1 MVRSALLPSRRF
13 VWLRAAPRPC
23 GRRLS
28 AALALGLAIFAASP
42 AQAYVLPA
50 DYLCRLMAE
59 ARKPSL
65 RDATLVLDATLA
77 DREGSVEER
86 IYLKRPER
94 MRLWRQGAP
103 NQVTISSEGMA
114 ATGEESAPKDDGT
127 SPNPWPA
134 LVFPRGK
141 DAEEQGA
148 RMLEALE
155 AVGIDSNVVTLGR
168 YPGGV
173 AYVVGARPWENDR
186 PQLWIDKATVQPV
199 RILWPVASPGDAP
212 RVKGAKAAPATPTD
226 RPGAGMHELRLLN
239 YVGGLP
245 RKLEEYED
253 GRLLRRSEVSR
264 QSSNQNLPESLFA
277 LPAAG
282 AGRAP
287 GR

>member
-1 MVRSALLPSRRF
+1 MPPHPTPPFLRPFLPYVVQGRATHSRRPRQLRL
-13 VWLRAAPRPC
+13 VGWLVAWIA
-23 GRRLS
+23 LS
-28 AALALGLAIFAASP
+28 VQATP
-42 AQAYVLPA
+42 AMAYVLPA

-59 ARKPSL
+59 ARRPSL
-65 RDATLVLDATLA
+65 KDATLVLEAILA
-77 DREGSVEER
+77 DREGSVDER

-103 NQVTISSEGMA
+103 AYVEVVAEGLA
-114 ATGEESAPKDDGT
+114 ASGDEKGPKDDGT

-141 DAEEQGA
+141 DVDEAGT
-148 RMLEALE
+148 RMLEAIE

-186 PQLWIDKATVQPV
+186 PQLWIDKTSVQPV
-199 RILWPVASPGDAP
+199 RILWPVATDGKAGA
-212 RVKGAKAAPATPTD
+212 RAKAAGPTD

-253 GRLLRRSEVSR
+253 GRLLRRSEVTR
-264 QSSNQNLPESLFA
+264 VTLNQNLPESLFT
-277 LPAAG
+277 LPQG
-282 AGRAP
+282 GNR
-287 GR
+287 